1 MEVWMMEVWMMEV
14 WMMEDLILI
23 LGSNRYF
30 ILELN
35 KVQN

>member
-1 MEVWMMEVWMMEV
+1 MEVWMMEV

-23 LGSNRYF
+23 LDSNRYF

-35 KVQN
+35 RT